1 MQHEVVGLMRTANS
15 ALSEMFDHYTV
26 SEWIEQKLYPL
37 YSKLSSIRSEAD
49 SLRRV
54 KYWPA
59 RPYPP
64 LEALKGLDIGVPK
77 TQKSAEQNQVHQN
90 KHSKFIEQNVV

>member
-1 MQHEVVGLMRTANS
+1 MRSANT

-26 SEWIEQKLYPL
+26 SEWVEQKLYPL

-64 LEALKGLDIGVPK
+64 LEALKGLGIGVPA
-77 TQKSAEQNQVHQN
+77 TEESAEQS
-90 KHSKFIEQNVV
+90 KHSKFIEENNVV